1 MLPLCLLKA
10 EPLVIIIKAGV
21 CLGDGGWAVVQNFDE
36 NLDLMAFLSVTN
48 KLRKS
53 TKQSTNSFSA

>member
-21 CLGDGGWAVVQNFDE
+21 CLGDGGWAVGENFDQ
-36 NLDLMAFLSVTN
+36 NLDLMAFSSVTN
-48 KLRKS
+48 K
-53 TKQSTNSFSA
+53 

>member
-21 CLGDGGWAVVQNFDE
+21 CLGDGGWAVGENFDKKFGL
-36 NLDLMAFLSVTN
+36 NDF
-48 KLRKS
+48 
-53 TKQSTNSFSA
+53 F